1 MVNLVSKMAEIVF
14 KVDGLWEKITNFL
27 EKGQFGIK
35 NGQVVAQN

>member
-1 MVNLVSKMAEIVF
+1 MAEIVS
-14 KVDGLWEKITNFL
+14 KVDELWEKITNFI